1 MFTLDFRLLVDSF
14 LIFELAFLID
24 VILGEYPDRIHP
36 TIGIGKIISY
46 LKRKAKNPNPRVEKA
61 NGVLMALIVML
72 VVAFPVFLFLFWLK
86 QLPYGEILYVI
97 VGAIL
102 FKATFAIKGMGQYTK
117 PIASALRQ
125 KDLDGARKWLP
136 YIVRRDPY
144 SLNERQIISAAVES
158 IAESTTDGITA
169 PFFFFAIFGVP
180 GAFAYRVVNTLDS
193 MVGYKNVENRNIGWF
208 SAKLDAVANYIP
220 SRLTAYLMVAASF
233 LLHEDWR
240 ESNRILQR
248 DKHKTASPNAGY
260 TISAMAGALNIQL
273 EKQGYY
279 TLGDDHGISF
289 EHIANALRVMTLTAF
304 LFGLVVVVPVLALRI
319 YICRTIA
326 LRPVESPI
334 TRS

>member
-1 MFTLDFRLLVDSF
+1 MFALDFSLLVDSV

-24 VILGEYPDRIHP
+24 IVFGEYPDRIHP
-36 TIGIGKIISY
+36 TIGIGKMISY
-46 LKRKAKNPNPRVEKA
+46 LKRKSKNSNPRVEKA
-61 NGVLMALIVML
+61 NGVLMALLIML
-72 VVAFPVFLFLFWLK
+72 VVALPVFLLLFWLR
-86 QLPYGEILYVI
+86 QLPYGEILYI
-97 VGAIL
+97 VAGAIL
-102 FKATFAIKGMGQYTK
+102 FKATFAIRGMGHYTK
-117 PIASALRQ
+117 PIAKALKQ
-125 KDLDGARKWLP
+125 NDLDGARKWLP
-136 YIVRRDPY
+136 FIVRRDPN

-169 PFFFFAIFGVP
+169 PFFFFALFGVP

-208 SAKLDAVANYIP
+208 SAKLDTIANYIP

-240 ESNRILQR
+240 ESMRILQR

-273 EKQGYY
+273 EKKGYY
-279 TLGDDHGISF
+279 TLGDDHGISA
-289 EHIANALRVMTLTAF
+289 EQIPKALRVMTVTAV

-319 YICRTIA
+319 YVVG
-326 LRPVESPI
+326 L
-334 TRS
+334 